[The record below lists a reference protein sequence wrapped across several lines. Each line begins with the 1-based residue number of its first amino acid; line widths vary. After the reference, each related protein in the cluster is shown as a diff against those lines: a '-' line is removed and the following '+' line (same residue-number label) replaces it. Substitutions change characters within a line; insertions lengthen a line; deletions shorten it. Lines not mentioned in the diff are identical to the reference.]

1 MASYSDLESEFA
13 MKKKE
18 QKLRK
23 QIDSTALPEDYAGK
37 APNASEDIRA
47 IIKTM
52 AIAMLIGAICIGAW
66 TWIG

>member
-18 QKLRK
+18 EQLRK
-23 QIDSTALPEDYAGK
+23 QIDATALPEDYAGK
-37 APNASEDIRA
+37 AQNALEDIKA

-52 AIAMLIGAICIGAW
+52 AIATAIGAICIGVW
-66 TWIG
+66 IWIG

>member
-1 MASYSDLESEFA
+1 

-18 QKLRK
+18 EQLRK

-37 APNASEDIRA
+37 AQNALEDIRA

-66 TWIG
+66 IWIG

>member
-1 MASYSDLESEFA
+1 

-18 QKLRK
+18 EQLRK

-37 APNASEDIRA
+37 AQNALEDIKA

-52 AIAMLIGAICIGAW
+52 AIAMAIGAICIGAW
-66 TWIG
+66 IWIG